1 MLDTY
6 SMMEMCICHDEACVP
21 QQRGCAMMEAYELC
35 HDGDMCSMGKAVSV
49 SEVMAV
55 MYLRW

>member
-1 MLDTY
+1 MFHDRGGCT
-6 SMMEMCICHDEACVP
+6 MMEV
-21 QQRGCAMMEAYELC
+21 YELC

-55 MYLRW
+55 MDLRW